1 MFLFR
6 KLTDVLWFRAV
17 ILFVFLMISTPV
29 LNISNQS
36 SQIKVI
42 ANLRVHEKGRSYDYQ
57 VVSVD
62 SVLRVYSRTS
72 VIDVEDY
79 RRVYYEALT
88 LLVAAY
94 YMSE

>member
-1 MFLFR
+1 
-6 KLTDVLWFRAV
+6 
-17 ILFVFLMISTPV
+17 MISMSV
-29 LNISNQS
+29 SNTRIPS
-36 SQIKVI
+36 SRIKVI
-42 ANLRVHEKGRSYDYQ
+42 ANLRVHEKGCSYDYQ

-62 SVLRVYSRTS
+62 TVLRVYSRSS